1 MKILIGIPAYQ
12 NVSAETLE
20 DYMRFAFYCG
30 RRTDHEFMIGI
41 KSKSE
46 QFRARNAIVEGALQ
60 TGCDYLMFLDDD
72 HVIDWETTSGP
83 NSRYG
88 MIETFLQHFDND
100 PELGI
105 VGALYYH
112 RGGDCRAVVMREG
125 EQGGYY
131 WLRDDEILGKYQEV
145 DVQGGGC
152 MMLRMSIFDKISS
165 PWFEPEFDL
174 GTDIQICKKA
184 KDAGFKVACDTSITI
199 GHVLSKREV
208 VTADNR
214 HKIEVDSGQISQ
226 GITEGMNRQWSKNSA
241 LALYRQDA
249 EEYLGIGYVEI
260 CEMAGQYSMS
270 DFNEYENK
278 SDYYAAKGKEQLA
291 RQVAYH
297 HLQQTQT
304 EMEYFQTLINSNNTS
319 YGADYGCGSSPVG
332 FEFAMRGHK
341 MDFIDVD
348 GAGAYEFTK
357 WRAKKRGIDCGFE
370 LKGPYDYILLLDAI
384 EHLQYW
390 EEDLERIISALRP
403 GGGLVTNFFR
413 TMDFTNREHIS
424 MDHKAVNA
432 FLTERGV
439 YPHNDFLYV
448 KREIEIPEEEKV
460 A

>member
-72 HVIDWETTSGP
+72 HVIDWETTSEP

-88 MIETFLQHFDND
+88 MIQTFLDHFDND

-112 RGGDCRAVVMREG
+112 RGGDCRPVVMREG

-152 MMLRMSIFDKISS
+152 MMIRMSIFDKIKS

-214 HKIEVDSGQISQ
+214 HKIAVDAGQVSQ
-226 GITEGMNRQWSKNSA
+226 GITQGMNKQWRKNSA

-249 EEYLGIGYVEI
+249 EEYLGLDFVEI
-260 CEMAGQYSMS
+260 CEFAQTYSMT
-270 DFNEYENK
+270 DFPEYENK
-278 SDYYAAKGKEQLA
+278 DDYYASKGKEQLA
-291 RQVAYH
+291 RQIAYH
-297 HLQQTQT
+297 HLEKTQD
-304 EMEYFQTLINSNNTS
+304 EMEYFQNLINSNNGS

-332 FEFAMRGHK
+332 FELAMQGNK
-341 MDFIDVD
+341 MDFIDID

-370 LKGPYDYILLLDAI
+370 LKGPYDYILMLDAI

-390 EEDLERIISALRP
+390 EQDLEKIVNALKP
-403 GGGLVTNFFR
+403 EGGLVTNFFR
-413 TMDFTNREHIS
+413 TMDFANMEHIS
-424 MDHKAVNA
+424 MNHKAVKE
-432 FLTERGV
+432 FLVARNV
-439 YPHNDFLYV
+439 YPSNDFLWI
-448 KREIEIPEEEKV
+448 KRHVDVSKEEKV